1 MALFSHGASASLNY
15 LFDILP
21 LGRYKETTNNM
32 FVLLGC
38 VHLRGKKWVFSSVPD
53 LGVYYIGSDVFPRIV
68 MSSTTC
74 TGKSETKVPFLVV
87 LKMG

>member
-1 MALFSHGASASLNY
+1 MALFSRGASASLNY

-38 VHLRGKKWVFSSVPD
+38 TSERGNESFLPVPD
-53 LGVYYIGSDVFPRIV
+53 LGAYYIGNDVFPRIV
-68 MSSTTC
+68 ISSTKC
-74 TGKSETKVPFLVV
+74 TGKNETMRF
-87 LKMG
+87 

>member
-1 MALFSHGASASLNY
+1 MALFSSGASASLNY

-38 VHLRGKKWVFSSVPD
+38 VHLRGKNESFLPVPD
-53 LGVYYIGSDVFPRIV
+53 LGAYYIGSDVFPRIV
-68 MSSTTC
+68 MSSTIC
-74 TGKSETKVPFLVV
+74 TAKNETMKF
-87 LKMG
+87 